1 MTPLGVR
8 WSAAE
13 PYPRDDGPAASGGSS
28 STLWNRSRRSVG
40 TESVA
45 GAEDLPLVFRT
56 EEVMKDAPAGLPPA
70 EGMRARFVAESVSG
84 SPGDS
89 SSPSRLR
96 FVALFPRLFR
106 SEKPAVSIE
115 LNLRPL
121 ASLRSWAGRGTRGA
135 GDGVVSDGFR
145 IRPREGKE

>member
-1 MTPLGVR
+1 
-8 WSAAE
+8 
-13 PYPRDDGPAASGGSS
+13 
-28 STLWNRSRRSVG
+28 
-40 TESVA
+40 
-45 GAEDLPLVFRT
+45 
-56 EEVMKDAPAGLPPA
+56 MKDAPAGLPTA
-70 EGMRARFVAESVSG
+70 EGMRARFVAESVSIA
-84 SPGDS
+84 GDS

-135 GDGVVSDGFR
+135 GDGVVSDGFSNSAAR
-145 IRPREGKE
+145 GEE